1 MRAATETSAPRHVKQ
16 HIGAE
21 LNGNIDHAVSTSETR
36 HAVRRHPRVPK
47 ASDIL
52 ADRLR
57 AQILGRA
64 MRPGDQLASEAE
76 LISAE
81 GFSRGTVREALRL
94 LESDGLIEIRRGP
107 RGGIRVTRP
116 DLRQISRSVA
126 LLLTL
131 AETTTGKFYEFRK
144 LLEPSIAA
152 MAARS
157 ATDEQRG
164 WLLAVADATSRNGS
178 WEPSVE
184 FHEALAVCSNNEV
197 LRLVI
202 AMFEQELSWH
212 VPGEALSESDME
224 DTRRAHQNI
233 ARAVAAGDADRAS
246 SAMLRHL
253 NQFERMLET
262 QGRLDEP
269 LLPRERWLE

>member
-1 MRAATETSAPRHVKQ
+1 MDSDIGHMGSSAEVPHTMRRYT
-16 HIGAE
+16 
-21 LNGNIDHAVSTSETR
+21 
-36 HAVRRHPRVPK
+36 RVPK

-57 AQILGRA
+57 GQIIGRG
-64 MRPGDQLASEAE
+64 MQPGDQLASEAE

-107 RGGIRVTRP
+107 RGGIRVSRP

-131 AETTTGKFYEFRK
+131 AETTTRKFYEFRK
-144 LLEPSIAA
+144 LIEPAIAA
-152 MAARS
+152 VAARS
-157 ATDEQRG
+157 ATEQQRG
-164 WLLAVADATSRNGS
+164 WLLAVADATTRNGS

-197 LRLVI
+197 FRLVI
-202 AMFEQELSWH
+202 TMFEQELSWH
-212 VPGEALSESDME
+212 VLGESLNEADMQ
-224 DTRRAHQNI
+224 DTRRAHQSI
-233 ARAVAAGDADRAS
+233 ARAVAAGDGDRAS

-253 NQFERMLET
+253 NQFERRLEVD
-262 QGRLDEP
+262 GRLDEP
-269 LLPRERWLE
+269 LLPRERWLQ

>member
-1 MRAATETSAPRHVKQ
+1 MDGDISQ
-16 HIGAE
+16 
-21 LNGNIDHAVSTSETR
+21 AVTPSEIPD
-36 HAVRRHPRVPK
+36 AVRRRARVPK

-52 ADRLR
+52 AERLR
-57 AQILGRA
+57 ARILGRG
-64 MRPGDQLASEAE
+64 MRPGDQLSSEAE
-76 LISAE
+76 LISGE

-107 RGGIRVTRP
+107 RGGIRVARP
-116 DLRQISRSVA
+116 DLQRIGRSVA

-131 AETTTGKFYEFRK
+131 AETTTRKFSEFRK
-144 LLEPSIAA
+144 ILEPSVAA

-164 WLLAVADATSRNGS
+164 WLLAVADATSQNGS
-178 WEPSVE
+178 WEPSVR

-212 VPGEALSESDME
+212 VAGESLSELHME
-224 DTRRAHQNI
+224 ETRRAHRSI
-233 ARAVAAGDADRAS
+233 ARAVAAGNADRAS
-246 SAMLRHL
+246 SAMQRHL
-253 NQFERMLET
+253 NQFERTLESD
-262 QGRLDEP
+262 GRLDEP
-269 LLPRERWLE
+269 LLPRERWRE

>member
-1 MRAATETSAPRHVKQ
+1 LDSDIGRAVNADGVP
-16 HIGAE
+16 
-21 LNGNIDHAVSTSETR
+21 
-36 HAVRRHPRVPK
+36 HAVRRPTRVPK
-47 ASDIL
+47 ASDVL

-64 MRPGDQLASEAE
+64 MQPGAQLASEAE
-76 LISAE
+76 LIAEE

-107 RGGIRVTRP
+107 RGGIRVARP

-131 AETTTGKFYEFRK
+131 AETTTRKFYEFRK
-144 LLEPSIAA
+144 LVEPATAA
-152 MAARS
+152 TAARS

-212 VPGEALSESDME
+212 VPGESLSEQDMQ
-224 DTRRAHQNI
+224 DTRRAHQSI
-233 ARAVAAGDADRAS
+233 ARAVAAKDADRAS
-246 SAMLRHL
+246 GAMLRHL
-253 NQFERMLET
+253 NQFERMLEAN
-262 QGRLDEP
+262 GRLDEP
-269 LLPRERWLE
+269 LLPRERWLQ

>member
-1 MRAATETSAPRHVKQ
+1 MNKDTDQ
-16 HIGAE
+16 
-21 LNGNIDHAVSTSETR
+21 AVTTSETP
-36 HAVRRHPRVPK
+36 HGVRRQTRVPK
-47 ASDIL
+47 ASDVL

-76 LISAE
+76 LISEE

-107 RGGIRVTRP
+107 RGGVRVTRP
-116 DLRQISRSVA
+116 DMRQISRSVA

-144 LLEPSIAA
+144 LLEPAIAA
-152 MAARS
+152 VAARS

-164 WLLAVADATSRNGS
+164 WLLATADATSRNGS

-212 VPGEALSESDME
+212 VPGESLSELDME
-224 DTRRAHQNI
+224 DTRRAHQII
-233 ARAVAAGDADRAS
+233 AHAVAAGDADRAS

-253 NQFERMLET
+253 NQFERMLEAD
-262 QGRLDEP
+262 GRLDEP
-269 LLPRERWLE
+269 LLPRERWLQ

>member
-1 MRAATETSAPRHVKQ
+1 MDSDIDQAA
-16 HIGAE
+16 
-21 LNGNIDHAVSTSETR
+21 NTSEIP
-36 HAVRRHPRVPK
+36 HAARRYTRVPK

-57 AQILGRA
+57 AKILGSA

-76 LISAE
+76 LISGE

-131 AETTTGKFYEFRK
+131 AETSTRKFYEFRK
-144 LLEPSIAA
+144 LLEPAIAA

-164 WLLAVADATSRNGS
+164 WLLAIADATSRNGS

-202 AMFEQELSWH
+202 SMFEQELSWH
-212 VPGEALSESDME
+212 VPGESLTELDME
-224 DTRRAHQNI
+224 DTRRAHQSI

-246 SAMLRHL
+246 SAMQRHL
-253 NQFERMLET
+253 NQFERMLDT
-262 QGRLDEP
+262 NGRLDEP
-269 LLPRERWLE
+269 LLPRERWLQ